1 MFTLIINPI
10 AGRARRD
17 GNARRVELARAA
29 LASCGEAVSIA
40 VSERRGHVRELAQD
54 ALRAG
59 SRFVMVWGGDGTVN
73 EAGSVLMGT
82 AVPLAI
88 IPAGSGNGLA
98 RELGVP
104 LEPSAAIASAL
115 RATPRAI
122 DAGELNGRPFFNIA
136 GVGFDAHIAS
146 RFDRAKRRGL
156 VTYVRVSARE
166 LLTYRSMTYR
176 IDCGCG
182 PSDAER
188 VAPHPGDPE
197 RVALQAGPGRPT
209 LSGAALGAFSQ
220 KALLVTI
227 ANSRQFGNGATIA
240 PFARIDDGRL
250 DLVMYEEA
258 SRFATMCALPRLFT
272 GGIERV
278 RGVTMRQIDRAR
290 IESDVPMTVHVDGEP
305 AGGGTSLEIRV
316 LPKALNVLAT
326 TS

>member
-17 GNARRVELARAA
+17 GNSRRVELAQAA

-40 VSERRGHVRELAQD
+40 VSEKRGHVRELTRD
-54 ALRAG
+54 AVRAG
-59 SRFVMVWGGDGTVN
+59 ARFVMVWGGDGTVN

-104 LEPSAAIASAL
+104 LQPGAAIAAAL
-115 RATPRAI
+115 REAPRAI

-136 GVGFDAHIAS
+136 GVGFDAHIAAG
-146 RFDRAKRRGL
+146 FDRAKRRGL

-176 IDCGCG
+176 IDCSCG
-182 PSDAER
+182 AGDPEGIAL
-188 VAPHPGDPE
+188 HPGDPE
-197 RVALQAGPGRPT
+197 RVALQAGT
-209 LSGAALGAFSQ
+209 ASVAFSQ

-227 ANSRQFGNGATIA
+227 ANSRQFGNGARIA

-250 DLVMYEEA
+250 DLVMYEES
-258 SRFATMCALPRLFT
+258 SRFATLCALPRLFT

-278 RGVTMRQIDRAR
+278 RGMTMRQIDRAR
-290 IESDVPMTVHVDGEP
+290 IESDVPMAVHVDGEP
-305 AGGGTSLEIRV
+305 AEGGTSLEIRV
-316 LPKALNVLAT
+316 LPKALNVIAT
-326 TS
+326 NS

>member
-1 MFTLIINPI
+1 LFTLIINPI

-40 VSERRGHVRELAQD
+40 VSERRGHVRELAQE

-104 LEPSAAIASAL
+104 LQPGAAIAAAL

-182 PSDAER
+182 PSD
-188 VAPHPGDPE
+188 PE
-197 RVALQAGPGRPT
+197 SVALQAGPGRPT
-209 LSGAALGAFSQ
+209 LSGSALGAFSQ

-227 ANSRQFGNGATIA
+227 ANSRQFGNGARIA

-258 SRFATMCALPRLFT
+258 SRFATMCALPRLFM

-290 IESDVPMTVHVDGEP
+290 IESDVPMAVHVDGEP
-305 AGGGTSLEIRV
+305 AEGGTSLEIRV
-316 LPKALNVLAT
+316 LPKTLNVLAT

>member
-1 MFTLIINPI
+1 LFTLIINPI

-17 GNARRVELARAA
+17 GNARRVELAREV

-40 VSERRGHVRELAQD
+40 VSERRGHVRELTRD

-104 LEPSAAIASAL
+104 LQPGAAIAAAL
-115 RATPRAI
+115 RASPRAI

-146 RFDRAKRRGL
+146 GFDRAKRRGL

-166 LLTYRSMTYR
+166 LLTYRSKTYR

-182 PSDAER
+182 A
-188 VAPHPGDPE
+188 GDPE
-197 RVALQAGPGRPT
+197 RGALRAG
-209 LSGAALGAFSQ
+209 SESVAFSQ

-227 ANSRQFGNGATIA
+227 ANSRQFGNGARIA

-250 DLVMYEEA
+250 DLVMYEES
-258 SRFATMCALPRLFT
+258 SRFATLCALPRLFT

-278 RGVTMRQIDRAR
+278 RGMTMRQIDRAR
-290 IESDVPMTVHVDGEP
+290 IESDVPMAVHVDGEP
-305 AGGGTSLEIRV
+305 AEGGTSLEIRV
-316 LPKALNVLAT
+316 LPKALNVIAT
-326 TS
+326 SS

>member
-17 GNARRVELARAA
+17 GNARRVELARGA

-40 VSERRGHVRELAQD
+40 VSEKRGHVRELTRD
-54 ALRAG
+54 AVRAG
-59 SRFVMVWGGDGTVN
+59 ARFVMVWGGDGTVN

-104 LEPSAAIASAL
+104 LQPGAAIAAAL
-115 RATPRAI
+115 REAPRAI

-136 GVGFDAHIAS
+136 GVGFDAHIAAG
-146 RFDRAKRRGL
+146 FDRAKRRGL

-176 IDCGCG
+176 IDCSCG
-182 PSDAER
+182 A
-188 VAPHPGDPE
+188 GDPE
-197 RVALQAGPGRPT
+197 RVALQAG
-209 LSGAALGAFSQ
+209 SASVAFSQ

-227 ANSRQFGNGATIA
+227 ANSRQFGNGARIA

-250 DLVMYEEA
+250 DLVMYEES
-258 SRFATMCALPRLFT
+258 SRFATLCALPRLFT

-278 RGVTMRQIDRAR
+278 RGMTMRQIDRAR
-290 IESDVPMTVHVDGEP
+290 IESDVPMAVHVDGEP
-305 AGGGTSLEIRV
+305 AEGGTSLEIRV
-316 LPKALNVLAT
+316 LPKALNVIAT
-326 TS
+326 NS